1 MECSAGAS
9 QGPAGS
15 RFGSGSGQ
23 RLELRGLLLP
33 LVAIIVII
41 ALIVRF
47 IFAINL
53 IMIITIVVISIIMCD
68 GTRCADARIVTGNR
82 ARNALLLPCCCPSQ
96 QPCSVCSSSRIRAL
110 RGEAAEFVTEP
121 EDGVGGLARGGGV
134 GARSFLASHRVG

>member
-1 MECSAGAS
+1 M
-9 QGPAGS
+9 
-15 RFGSGSGQ
+15 
-23 RLELRGLLLP
+23 LP

-82 ARNALLLPCCCPSQ
+82 ARNALLLPCCCDAAMLLPIAAALQRVQ
-96 QPCSVCSSSRIRAL
+96 QFPDPRPAR
-110 RGEAAEFVTEP
+110 
-121 EDGVGGLARGGGV
+121 RGG
-134 GARSFLASHRVG
+134 